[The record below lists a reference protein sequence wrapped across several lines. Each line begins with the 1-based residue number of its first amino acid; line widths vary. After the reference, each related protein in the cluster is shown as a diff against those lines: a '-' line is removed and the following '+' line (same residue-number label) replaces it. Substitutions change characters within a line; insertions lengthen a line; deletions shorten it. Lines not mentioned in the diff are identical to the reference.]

1 MKARNL
7 KSRGLQAIQPLKPVG
22 DNAFWLL
29 PNSWWGLSMFG
40 VSLWFSFLTWHSP
53 CVSVVTRPSSY
64 KEDTSHV
71 GLGAYP
77 PSSITSS

>member
-7 KSRGLQAIQPLKPVG
+7 KSRGLQAIHPPKPVG

-64 KEDTSHV
+64 KDLAARSGRFCMNPTS
-71 GLGAYP
+71 
-77 PSSITSS
+77 T